1 MKKIIFI
8 FIFLFSLQKIQ
19 AQETDLRF
27 DGTTFQP
34 LSEVQIPAQSFTV
47 ELIFSPTKSLHSQV
61 TPFTL
66 MEMVASNG
74 AKFSCIFNQNQD
86 GKIGFFLEIN
96 QKVYTIQSTNTAW
109 QNDQF
114 YHLTATWNG
123 NSLFFYLNGVNEDS
137 TDPFLKLNGNFSEL
151 KLGGN
156 EAGNYFEGEIRAF
169 RVWSKVLSRRQIRD
183 LKLQTISADG
193 EFVKTNSTNRKVADW
208 LKMSDLIRWKPTHK
222 STEKST
228 QKVEKEAP
236 KNTKI
241 KSENTSQKPR
251 QPRPK
256 DKPTKKRNTEKSTKI
271 KPFKKS
277 KKSKYPIELRE
288 DYLDKIPDAP
298 STFVPKNLDYHRLI
312 DRYEIKNGKFCN
324 YLPNGVKPYPRK
336 AIVALVDSVLK
347 LDNLSEQ
354 DKFNLNYLLADN
366 PEWSG
371 VRAKSQFPL
380 WGIFNKP
387 ILGFYKYKP
396 DFVRVKSKYFD
407 LHLNPVF
414 DLQVGGQGDIDGREV
429 LYYTNS
435 RGAEFRGIVGKK
447 VSFYSI
453 LLDNQAFLPTYVQN
467 FTSTYSA
474 VPSEGFWKKLDD
486 DGAVD
491 FLHARGYIHFNLLK
505 TTSLQMGYDRHGFG
519 HGYRSLFLSEFASP
533 YSFLKLNTKVWRITY
548 TNLYAQLV
556 ADVNQTPQ
564 GELLGNN
571 PFPKKYAV
579 FHRLGIDFGQNLNL
593 GIFES
598 VVFGRKD
605 NYTNDTFELGYLN
618 PLIFYRSIE
627 QQLGSSDNALIGLDW
642 KWNFLQQF
650 QFYGQLI
657 IDELVLSQVRA
668 GDGWWGNKQALQVG
682 GKYIDAFGIQNLDLQ
697 AEINWVRPYVYTH
710 FGNEE
715 LSNYAHYRQPLA
727 HPQGAN
733 FREFLGIINWQPFE
747 ELTVTTKLFYTKM
760 GRDETGRNWGN
771 NILLNNANRGI
782 PDSDG
787 NPQEYGHKIGQGIP
801 TQILMGSLEGSFML
815 RHNLFFDAKMI
826 ARSETQDIDNPN
838 DSGIFYIGVGF
849 RLNAGKRLFEF

>member
-1 MKKIIFI
+1 MRKFSFS
-8 FIFLFSLQKIQ
+8 FIFLFFLLKIQ
-19 AQETDLRF
+19 GQEVDLKF
-27 DGTTFQP
+27 DGTAFESLPETQISAQTFS
-34 LSEVQIPAQSFTV
+34 L
-47 ELIFSPTKSLHSQV
+47 ELIFAPSENLRSETP
-61 TPFTL
+61 PFTL
-66 MEMVASNG
+66 LEMATSNG
-74 AKFSCIFNQNQD
+74 TKFSCIFNKNKS
-86 GKIGFFLEIN
+86 GKIGFFLENN
-96 QKVYTIQSTNTAW
+96 QKIYSVYSTKITW

-137 TDPFLKLNGNFSEL
+137 TDPFLKLHGNFADV
-151 KLGGN
+151 KLGGSKS
-156 EAGNYFEGEIRAF
+156 GHYFKGEIQAF
-169 RVWSKVLSRRQIRD
+169 RVWSKVLNRRQIRD

-193 EFVKTNSTNRKVADW
+193 EFVRTNLTNRRVADW
-208 LKMSDLIRWKPTHK
+208 LKMSDLITWKQTHK
-222 STEKST
+222 STQRIISEVKKET
-228 QKVEKEAP
+228 QK
-236 KNTKI
+236 NTNH
-241 KSENTSQKPR
+241 KSENSSQKSNHATNY
-251 QPRPK
+251 PK
-256 DKPTKKRNTEKSTKI
+256 NKPTKKTTKI
-271 KPFKKS
+271 KPFEKS
-277 KKSKYPIELRE
+277 KKSKYPTESRE
-288 DYLDKIPDAP
+288 DYLDKISDAP

-312 DRYEIKNGKFCN
+312 DRYEIKNGRFCH
-324 YLPNGVKPYPRK
+324 YLPSGVKPYPRK
-336 AIVALVDSVLK
+336 AIIALVDSVFK
-347 LDNLSEQ
+347 LNNLSEQ

-371 VRAKSQFPL
+371 VRAESQFPL
-380 WGIFNKP
+380 WRIFNKP
-387 ILGFYKYKP
+387 IFGFYKYKP
-396 DFVRVKSKYFD
+396 DFIRVKSKYFD

-474 VPSEGFWKKLDD
+474 VPSEGFWKKLND

-491 FLHARGYIHFNLLK
+491 FLHTRGYIHFNLLK

-556 ADVNQTPQ
+556 ADVNRTPQ

-642 KWNFLQQF
+642 KWNFLQKF

-657 IDELVLSQVRA
+657 IDELVLSEIQS

-733 FREFLGIINWQPFE
+733 FREILGIINWQPFE
-747 ELTVTTKLFYTKM
+747 EVTVTTKLFYTKM

-771 NILLNNANRGI
+771 NILLDNTNRGI

-838 DSGIFYIGVGF
+838 NSEIFYIGVGF